1 MKNYVSIMYIAL
13 LAMLVTSCASNMSP
27 DIERGSSY
35 DFRPG
40 YPEVRLSAIGVIDE
54 NDKSQIKIAAD
65 IIYGSLVF
73 KNVNDERVAKLSIDI
88 QIVANNETQNI
99 IESQQY
105 PLTLTLD
112 PDRQNISQDAFTL
125 EKDIEVPPGDYNVN
139 VSVTDLNSQKQTVR
153 TATTIIPDPE
163 EPVTN
168 LTNIRLL
175 NKDIEVDSE
184 NFLVVTTYDVTK
196 DADSL
201 KFVFQVTNNK
211 PDEPIT
217 INSRLIR
224 FKSDTSIARP
234 MTHNNYTQ
242 SSLQYK
248 GIEYDEQEI
257 IQETRR
263 TLLQPGSVLVEFI
276 YAALPRGNYR
286 FEVETEE
293 NENDEEQETLYKA
306 RDFGVKSTNYPALK
320 TPYEL
325 ARPLYYL
332 MSEKDHKKLMSIKS
346 PDSLKKAIDRFW
358 LENVKDPLIAKRTLS
373 MYYERVEE
381 ANKQFSN
388 FKEGWKTDTGMMYI
402 LFGPPWYVETR
413 LNEMFWSYS
422 YDRTDF
428 EFNFFF
434 EAPKFNNKFFPFDNY
449 LLQRSFSYHS
459 IQYRQIQLWL
469 SGGILTDNL

>member
-1 MKNYVSIMYIAL
+1 MKNYVRLISAVL
-13 LAMLVTSCASNMSP
+13 LTIFFTSCASNLSP

-54 NDKSQIKIAAD
+54 NDKSMIKIAAD

-73 KNVNDERVAKLSIDI
+73 KNVDDKRVAKLSVDI
-88 QIVANNETQNI
+88 QIISNTETQNI
-99 IESQQY
+99 IESKQY
-105 PLTLTLD
+105 PLTLSLD
-112 PDRQNISQDAFTL
+112 PDRKNISQDAFTL
-125 EKDIEVPPGDYNVN
+125 EKDIEVPPGDYKVN

-153 TATTIIPDPE
+153 TATTVIPDPE
-163 EPVTN
+163 QPVTN

-175 NKDIEVDSE
+175 NKE
-184 NFLVVTTYDVTK
+184 NEANTDEFTVVTTYDVTK

-217 INSRLIR
+217 INSRLMR
-224 FKSDTSIARP
+224 FKSDTTIARL

-242 SSLQYK
+242 SSIQYK
-248 GIEYDEQEI
+248 GIEYDEREI

-293 NENDEEQETLYKA
+293 KDENGEEPLYKA
-306 RDFGVKSTNYPALK
+306 RDFGVKSANYPALK
-320 TPYEL
+320 TPREL

-332 MSEKDHKKLMSIKS
+332 MSDKEYDKLMAIKS

-469 SGGILTDNL
+469 TGGILTDNL